1 MIKRLMKENIE
12 NLKTQPNEDFS
23 NTNVTDSDDRGSDVN
38 IEELLLSGASLWRAS
53 DIGKRSHNGTGYVNL
68 DNILPGG
75 GWPKKGLVE
84 IINQHYGVGELQL
97 LIPLMRSIIK
107 QGKSI
112 LWVSPPHIVYAPA
125 LLQAGID
132 TERILVVDETASCKN
147 ALWSIEKALRSK
159 DCGLVLTWQTWLS
172 FKVLRRLQIAAENG
186 GTLGFIFKRRDNK
199 SSPSS
204 MRLQIKNTMH
214 GYHNFDEALITVI
227 KARGN
232 LKSRDARVK
241 LYQHHLQHS

>member
-1 MIKRLMKENIE
+1 MKENTE
-12 NLKTQPNEDFS
+12 NLKVQAGENFS
-23 NTNVTDSDDRGSDVN
+23 GTNVTDSDNRGSGLN
-38 IEELLLSGASLWRAS
+38 INELLLSDANLWRAS
-53 DIGKRSHNGTGYVNL
+53 DIDKRSHTGTGYVNL

>member
-1 MIKRLMKENIE
+1 MNDNIE
-12 NLKTQPNEDFS
+12 NLKAQPDEEFS
-23 NTNVTDSDDRGSDVN
+23 DINVTDLDNFDSGLN
-38 IEELLLSGASLWRAS
+38 IEELLLNNASLWRAS
-53 DIGKRSHNGTGYVNL
+53 DLGKRDHNGTGYANL
-68 DNILPGG
+68 DSILPGG

-84 IINQHYGVGELQL
+84 IINEYYGTGELQL
-97 LIPLMRSIIK
+97 LIPLMRSIIR
-107 QGKSI
+107 QGKWI

-132 TERILVVDETASCKN
+132 TEQILVVDETASCKD

-172 FKVLRRLQIAAENG
+172 FKVLRRFQIAAESG

-199 SSPSS
+199 YSPSS

-214 GYHNFDEALITVI
+214 SYHNFDEALITVI